1 MIEPNER
8 PSPAPELRRV
18 QVVRRDALR
27 TGIDDVEGALIAA
40 QKQIVWEL
48 LRRQRTHHLPRV
60 EVEEGDAVERR
71 MGDRQVVARRTRT

>member
-1 MIEPNER
+1 MPNER

-27 TGIDDVEGALIAA
+27 TGIDHVERALIAA

-48 LRRQRTHHLPRV
+48 LRRQRAHHLPRV